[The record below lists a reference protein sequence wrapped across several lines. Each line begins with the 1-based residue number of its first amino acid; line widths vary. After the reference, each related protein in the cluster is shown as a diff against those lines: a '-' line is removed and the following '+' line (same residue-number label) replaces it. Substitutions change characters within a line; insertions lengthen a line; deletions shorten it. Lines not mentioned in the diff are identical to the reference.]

1 MHTVTIEIPEGLGKK
16 ELLLSF
22 AEQLYQ
28 KELISVEQAA
38 DLAGIDVKE
47 FVKIDLSKS
56 SGDHW
61 LSDPKSGQT
70 MEELFQEQ
78 IRERGY
84 TGANKKKADALRDK
98 LDIQE
103 PLELLLSQLTK

>member
-1 MHTVTIEIPEGLGKK
+1 MHTVTIEIPEGLDKK

-22 AEQLYQ
+22 AEQLYH
-28 KELISVEQAA
+28 KDLISVEQAA
-38 DLAGIDVKE
+38 DLAGIEVEE
-47 FVKIDLSKS
+47 FIKTDLPKS
-56 SGDHW
+56 DGDHW
-61 LSDPKSGQT
+61 LSDAKSHQT
-70 MEELFQEQ
+70 MEELFQAQ

-84 TGANKKKADALRDK
+84 TGADKKKVDALRDK